1 MKRTSN
7 RIVCSASEKDR
18 ELQKDLPIQSL
29 WMSKMNNN
37 KKEKKRKK
45 KQIFIYKTLEYLNQI
60 SRRYY
65 YIVTGEKY
73 VFFTSGNDFDSPLW
87 IKSFKLFFNCTFRE
101 NSVFSAEIHF
111 LWSLVVFVFNIK
123 TLFSIKISFA
133 KMMWGSEA
141 FSLKWLL
148 TFKVR
153 LHCVKHDSWRSVV
166 QKQETCDQRAN
177 VFIL

>member
-1 MKRTSN
+1 M
-7 RIVCSASEKDR
+7 V
-18 ELQKDLPIQSL
+18 
-29 WMSKMNNN
+29 
-37 KKEKKRKK
+37 
-45 KQIFIYKTLEYLNQI
+45 IYKTLEYLNQI

-111 LWSLVVFVFNIK
+111 LRSLVVFVFNIK
-123 TLFSIKISFA
+123 TLFSIKISLA

-166 QKQETCDQRAN
+166 SKKPVTKEPMSSFYRSWISMRSVRACTDVAEEKVSPLHFSHYN
-177 VFIL
+177 WRISKVLESLTYYSRR